1 MGRKPKCPRR
11 LHYQQ
16 YLAQGPETS
25 VTMRDRAAS
34 VVSRSKPAPMKPSQ
48 RAPWKPRTSSEVQE
62 VVPAEAPLPESLKV
76 AAFPSRE
83 PSPTPDLLGHPR
95 ELGRA
100 SCCTGAD
107 RRSRSHRYGP
117 RSQPSGHPPSLV
129 HPGRALCS
137 VTFGAH
143 DRHLRAAY
151 AHTPAPVPTG
161 RRSGADTDLCAC
173 RVDSAWI
180 SLDEWEHAVV
190 SHARGGRERARP
202 RGAGQR
208 REGVR
213 GWQLPA
219 CARRAAVFETWPA
232 ACVRQDRVFF
242 VHICMRLR
250 QIRMEVRTYFQAFFT
265 FGYCFDEFSSIAF
278 VRTPV

>member
-95 ELGRA
+95 EPGRA
-100 SCCTGAD
+100 SSRTGAD
-107 RRSRSHRYGP
+107 RYP
-117 RSQPSGHPPSLV
+117 RSQSSR
-129 HPGRALCS
+129 GRALGS
-137 VTFGAH
+137 DTFGAH
-143 DRHLRAAY
+143 DRHLRAPH
-151 AHTPAPVPTG
+151 AHTPAAATQTG
-161 RRSGADTDLCAC
+161 RRGGANTNLRTC
-173 RVDSAWI
+173 RVDPAWI
-180 SLDEWEHAVV
+180 PLNEWQHATV
-190 SHARGGRERARP
+190 SHTQGGRERTH
-202 RGAGQR
+202 RGA
-208 REGVR
+208 
-213 GWQLPA
+213 
-219 CARRAAVFETWPA
+219 
-232 ACVRQDRVFF
+232 
-242 VHICMRLR
+242 
-250 QIRMEVRTYFQAFFT
+250 
-265 FGYCFDEFSSIAF
+265 
-278 VRTPV
+278 